1 MKKVLALLA
10 MAAMASA
17 SMASVTYND
26 TVGDNF
32 DNPPDG
38 PYDHMDITSVVVS
51 HDATNVYFNVTV
63 RGNAESRSWAKFCI
77 GIDTGAVGGS
87 SGNAWGRNINW
98 GAGQGIDYW
107 IGSWN
112 DNGGPF
118 VFGSS
123 GVDIMT
129 GGPGG
134 GAVSGTS
141 TLTTQNFVVSRAS
154 LGLIGDQT
162 FRFDVITTGGG
173 ADPGVDHLSN
183 PNQSSPG
190 WSTTSQAGQFL
201 SYTIPTPGALAL
213 VGLGGL
219 VAARRR
225 RA

>member
-1 MKKVLALLA
+1 MKKIFALLA
-10 MAAMASA
+10 VAGLASAASA
-17 SMASVTYND
+17 SVVYND

-32 DNPPDG
+32 DNPPEG
-38 PYDHMDITSVVVS
+38 AYDHMDITSVVVS
-51 HDATNVYFNVTV
+51 HDATNLYFNVTV
-63 RGNAESRSWAKFCI
+63 RGNAENRSWAKFCI

-87 SGNAWGRNINW
+87 SGNAWGRNVNW
-98 GAGQGIDYW
+98 GAGQGIDFW

-123 GVDIMT
+123 GVDVMT
-129 GGPGG
+129 GGNNGG
-134 GAVSGTS
+134 VSGTS
-141 TLTTQNFVVSRAS
+141 GLTTQNFVISRAA

-162 FRFDVITTGGG
+162 FRFDVLTTGGG

-183 PNQSSPG
+183 PNQASPG
-190 WSTTSQAGQFL
+190 WGTTSQAGTFL

-213 VGLGGL
+213 VGIGGL